1 MKVKLGDVCEKASS
15 NIKQSDIPSNKGV
28 YPIYGASGLLGK
40 VNFFHQEKPYIAVIK
55 DGAGIGRA
63 ILCPEKSSVIGTL
76 QYLLPRDN
84 VLPQYLY
91 YVICHMHLEKYFT
104 GATIPHIY
112 FKDYKNEPFN
122 LVSRDEQQR
131 IINVL
136 GLVENI
142 IDARK
147 KEIVELDNLVKSRF
161 VEMFGDG
168 NYSICNLYQVS
179 NIVSGITKGRKT
191 KDNNLL
197 EVPYMAVSNV
207 KRGFIDWSTIKT
219 ILATKAEVEQYRLKS
234 NDVLITEGGDP
245 DKVGRGA
252 VIINP
257 PKNCIHQN
265 HIFRVRLNCNL
276 LTPEYFE
283 EYLQCKSARKYFLKA
298 AKQTTGIASINMKQ
312 LRGLPVA
319 LPPIGEQI
327 RFSIFTHHIE
337 KSKLSTE
344 NSRKMIQNVIKY
356 REK

>member
-161 VEMFGDG
+161 VEMFSNERQHYRLNEVCKIITDG
-168 NYSICNLYQVS
+168 THQPPEFVSCGIPFIFVS
-179 NIVSGITKGRKT
+179 NIVNNEISYNTEKYITQETYNSLIVRTPIEMGDIILSTVGSYGHSAVVK
-191 KDNNLL
+191 NNKKFLFQRHIAYLKPKHEIVDSDFLHSALL
-197 EVPYMAVSNV
+197 SSNV
-207 KRGFIDWSTIKT
+207 QQQIDRQVKGIAQKTLNLSAIKQLVVPIPK
-219 ILATKAEVEQYRLKS
+219 ILEQRKFARLK
-234 NDVLITEGGDP
+234 
-245 DKVGRGA
+245 
-252 VIINP
+252 
-257 PKNCIHQN
+257 N
-265 HIFRVRLNCNL
+265 HID
-276 LTPEYFE
+276 
-283 EYLQCKSARKYFLKA
+283 
-298 AKQTTGIASINMKQ
+298 
-312 LRGLPVA
+312 
-319 LPPIGEQI
+319 
-327 RFSIFTHHIE
+327 
-337 KSKLSTE
+337 KSKLAVQKSLEELETLK
-344 NSRKMIQNVIKY
+344 NSLMQQY
-356 REK
+356 FD

>member
-28 YPIYGASGLLGK
+28 YQIYGASGLLGK

-161 VEMFGDG
+161 VEMFSNERQHYRLNEVCKIITDG
-168 NYSICNLYQVS
+168 THQPPEFVSCGIPFIFVS
-179 NIVSGITKGRKT
+179 NIV
-191 KDNNLL
+191 NNVISYNTEKYSTQETYNSLIVRTPIEMGDIILSTVGSYGHPAVVKNNKKFLFQRHIAYLKPKHEIVDSDFLHSALL
-197 EVPYMAVSNV
+197 SSNV
-207 KRGFIDWSTIKT
+207 QQQIDRQVKGIAQKTLNLSAIKQLVVPIPK
-219 ILATKAEVEQYRLKS
+219 ILEQRKFARLK
-234 NDVLITEGGDP
+234 
-245 DKVGRGA
+245 
-252 VIINP
+252 
-257 PKNCIHQN
+257 N
-265 HIFRVRLNCNL
+265 HID
-276 LTPEYFE
+276 
-283 EYLQCKSARKYFLKA
+283 
-298 AKQTTGIASINMKQ
+298 
-312 LRGLPVA
+312 
-319 LPPIGEQI
+319 
-327 RFSIFTHHIE
+327 

>member
-91 YVICHMHLEKYFT
+91 YVVCHMHLEKYFT

-161 VEMFGDG
+161 VEMFSIDKGWPLVKLEKLCDSIVRGPFGSALKVSSFVEKGINTVKVYEQKNAIQKSAILGNSYITKERYQELSRFECGPGDFIMSCSG
-168 NYSICNLYQVS
+168 TIGCLYQLPS
-179 NIVSGITKGRKT
+179 NAEPGIINQALCKFHLNEKMLPEVFLISIQNSVNRLETKGSGIKNIG
-191 KDNNLL
+191 
-197 EVPYMAVSNV
+197 AVS
-207 KRGFIDWSTIKT
+207 FI
-219 ILATKAEVEQYRLKS
+219 
-234 NDVLITEGGDP
+234 
-245 DKVGRGA
+245 
-252 VIINP
+252 
-257 PKNCIHQN
+257 KNMEI
-265 HIFRVRLNCNL
+265 V
-276 LTPEYFE
+276 
-283 EYLQCKSARKYFLKA
+283 
-298 AKQTTGIASINMKQ
+298 
-312 LRGLPVA
+312 
-319 LPPIGEQI
+319 LPPLCEQEQ
-327 RFSIFTHHIE
+327 FAALVKQCD

>member
-161 VEMFGDG
+161 VEMFSNERQHYRLNEVCKIITDG
-168 NYSICNLYQVS
+168 THQPPEFVSCGIPFIFVS
-179 NIVSGITKGRKT
+179 NIVNNEISYNTEKYITQETYNSLIVRTPIEMGDIILSTVGSYGHPAVVK
-191 KDNNLL
+191 NNKKFLFQRHIAYLKPKHEIVDSDFLHSALL
-197 EVPYMAVSNV
+197 SSNV
-207 KRGFIDWSTIKT
+207 QQQIDRQVKGIAQKTLNLSAIKQLVVPIPK
-219 ILATKAEVEQYRLKS
+219 ILEQRKFARLK
-234 NDVLITEGGDP
+234 
-245 DKVGRGA
+245 
-252 VIINP
+252 
-257 PKNCIHQN
+257 N
-265 HIFRVRLNCNL
+265 HID
-276 LTPEYFE
+276 
-283 EYLQCKSARKYFLKA
+283 
-298 AKQTTGIASINMKQ
+298 
-312 LRGLPVA
+312 
-319 LPPIGEQI
+319 
-327 RFSIFTHHIE
+327 
-337 KSKLSTE
+337 KSKLAVQKSLEELETLK
-344 NSRKMIQNVIKY
+344 NSLMQQY
-356 REK
+356 FD